1 MCITRFSVNFV
12 LHNYDVKWPN
22 LSSPDNAKGKTI
34 NLTVSF
40 LLSSDE
46 VFILSS
52 APASYFPTQR
62 TEWVGTLGKKFTS
75 VTPHPTLWTLV
86 EQTRKDAK
94 SVSSFSVSD
103 RQWPVNLKK
112 AGMASRIIVMKKQCT
127 LFWISFAVVFGL
139 LVFGCLY
146 FGWSYI
152 SFLEI
157 QRLQLAG
164 FSSTVFAVNLFP
176 FYGVCYRR
184 LPEPALT

>member
-1 MCITRFSVNFV
+1 MTKSKFSWQRERQDDNSLLYLFFWARTRSSFSPQ
-12 LHNYDVKWPN
+12 LQ
-22 LSSPDNAKGKTI
+22 LAISQLKGLNELEHSGK
-34 NLTVSF
+34 S
-40 LLSSDE
+40 LLQSH
-46 VFILSS
+46 
-52 APASYFPTQR
+52 R
-62 TEWVGTLGKKFTS
+62 TRLCER
-75 VTPHPTLWTLV
+75 LV
-86 EQTRKDAK
+86 ELSRKDAK

-112 AGMASRIIVMKKQCT
+112 AGMASRNIVMKKQCT

-184 LPEPALT
+184 LP